1 MAPRIEPL
9 LTVKRGVAPNP
20 YLRPGGERVR
30 PGPRSDDTPTPDAAP
45 RKVKRA
51 PKLAL
56 ALFLA
61 GLVTVG
67 LGHLFD
73 NPSLFF
79 TTAGFLFFAALFTA
93 LFAIFGNNAQIMNE
107 KRFGSHPFPG
117 GYDMESIFLYG
128 DPSAYTN
135 RDLS

>member
-1 MAPRIEPL
+1 MAPRIEPP
-9 LTVKRGVAPNP
+9 LTAKRGAAPNP
-20 YLRPGGERVR
+20 YLRPGGDRVR

-61 GLVTVG
+61 GLVSVG

-79 TTAGFLFFAALFTA
+79 TTAGFLFFAALF
-93 LFAIFGNNAQIMNE
+93 AIFGNDGRPIE
-107 KRFGSHPFPG
+107 DEPFFSGSLLATHLRAIRQADNP
-117 GYDMESIFLYG
+117 DIQKW
-128 DPSAYTN
+128 
-135 RDLS
+135 